1 MTTCEIRIYGD
12 PVLRQK
18 AAPVT
23 AFDDQLKISV
33 EKMFATMF
41 AADGIGLAATQ
52 VNILQAFLVIG
63 MPADEKDQ
71 EPVRFFFANPEII
84 ETQGD
89 AAYDEGCLSVPGLK
103 AEVIRPD
110 WIRVKFQDIE
120 GNPQELETDGLLA
133 RVLQH
138 EIDHLNGILFIDRIS
153 TARRFL
159 MKKELEKLADSA
171 RGDSKRTS
179 HDPSDL

>member
-1 MTTCEIRIYGD
+1 MTTCDIRIYGD

-23 AFDDQLKISV
+23 VFDDQLKASA
-33 EKMFATMF
+33 EEMFTTMF
-41 AADGIGLAATQ
+41 TADGIGLAATQ

-63 MPADEKDQ
+63 MPHEDKDQ
-71 EPVRFFFANPEII
+71 PLERFFFANPEII
-84 ETQGD
+84 ETRD
-89 AAYDEGCLSVPGLK
+89 EAAYDEGCLSVPGLK
-103 AEVIRPD
+103 AEVIRPE
-110 WIRVKFQDIE
+110 WIRVKYQDIE

-153 TARRFL
+153 VARRFL
-159 MKKELEKLADSA
+159 MKKELEKLAESA
-171 RGDSKRTS
+171 PGKSRESG
-179 HDPSDL
+179 HGPSDL